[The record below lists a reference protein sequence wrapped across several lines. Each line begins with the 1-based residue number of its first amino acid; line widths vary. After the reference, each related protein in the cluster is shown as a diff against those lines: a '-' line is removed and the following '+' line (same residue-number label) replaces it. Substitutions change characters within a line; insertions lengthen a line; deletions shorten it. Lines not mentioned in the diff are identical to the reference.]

1 MTYGCRL
8 HYQWLQVVGMF
19 EEIEGRVGLSL
30 TQLGCSGAAP
40 ESDSQLTN
48 ALVFRGDRSEASADA
63 IFQAHYPSPNPDPDP
78 DPKPSHIPSPD
89 PDPDS
94 KPSHIPH
101 PNPTHLS
108 GALRALHSP
117 AGRGGCIQPYPYLFP
132 YPYPYP

>member
-30 TQLGCSGAAP
+30 TQHGCSGAAP

-78 DPKPSHIPSPD
+78 DPKPSHIP
-89 PDPDS
+89 
-94 KPSHIPH
+94 H

-117 AGRGGCIQPYPYLFP
+117 AGGGGCIQPYPYLFP
-132 YPYPYP
+132 YPYP